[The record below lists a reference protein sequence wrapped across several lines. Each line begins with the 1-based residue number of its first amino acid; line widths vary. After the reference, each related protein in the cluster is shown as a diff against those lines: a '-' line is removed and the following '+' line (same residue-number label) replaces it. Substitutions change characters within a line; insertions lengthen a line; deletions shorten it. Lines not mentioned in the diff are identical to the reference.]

1 MKNYNTNEIRS
12 LLTNAKSALIAV
24 PQLSLDSIGSALA
37 LGLLL
42 QKRGLD
48 VKVYCP
54 QKPDNNYSKLSGL
67 NLLSD
72 TYNLNDLVVSLNY
85 PLDQIENVTYN
96 DDGGRLNLIV
106 KTKANAPK
114 IEDSNIIISNQSQSN
129 DICFM
134 IGDEAGLGPNA
145 AIVNKGNW
153 VFVSPTNAIKPWA
166 KATLIDQDAPYS
178 EIFTFLFK
186 ELGLSL
192 TSDVAKNLLI
202 SLRVATQSFSV
213 NVSPE
218 TFEAGAICLRA
229 TQQAVEP
236 ELNKF
241 DNQSPIEE
249 IENKPSSVSIN

>member
-1 MKNYNTNEIRS
+1 MKNYNTTEIKN
-12 LLTNAKSALIAV
+12 LLNNAKSALIAV
-24 PQLSLDSIGSALA
+24 PQLSIDGIGSALA

-54 QKPDNNYSKLSGL
+54 QKPDANYSKLNGL
-67 NLLSD
+67 NLISD
-72 TYNLNDLVVSLNY
+72 TYSLNDLVVSLNY

-114 IEDSNIIISNQSQSN
+114 IENQNIIVSNQSQSN

-134 IGDEAGLGPNA
+134 IGDEAALGPNA

-153 VFVSPTNAIKPWA
+153 VFVSPANVSKSWA
-166 KATLIDQDAPYS
+166 KASIIDQDAPFS
-178 EIFTFLFK
+178 EIFTFLIK
-186 ELGLSL
+186 EMGLTL
-192 TSDVAKNLLI
+192 TPEAAKNLLI
-202 SLRVATQSFSV
+202 SLRVATQSFSI

-218 TFEAGAICLRA
+218 TFEAGAFCLRA
-229 TQQAVEP
+229 TQQQVEP
-236 ELNKF
+236 AVNKF
-241 DNQSPIEE
+241 DAQPPIEE
-249 IENKPSSVSIN
+249 VENKPSSVPLN

>member
-1 MKNYNTNEIRS
+1 MKNYNTTEIKN
-12 LLTNAKSALIAV
+12 LLNNAKSALIAV
-24 PQLSLDSIGSALA
+24 PQLSIDGIGSALA

-54 QKPDNNYSKLSGL
+54 QKPDANYSKLNGL
-67 NLLSD
+67 NLVSD
-72 TYNLNDLVVSLNY
+72 TYSLNDLVVSLNY

-114 IEDSNIIISNQSQSN
+114 IENHNIIVSNQSQSN

-134 IGDEAGLGPNA
+134 IGDETALGPNA

-153 VFVSPTNAIKPWA
+153 VFVSPTNVSKSWA
-166 KATLIDQDAPYS
+166 KASIIDQDAPFS
-178 EIFTFLFK
+178 EIFTFLIK
-186 ELGLSL
+186 EMGLTL
-192 TSDVAKNLLI
+192 TPEAAKNLLI
-202 SLRVATQSFSV
+202 SLRVATQSFSI

-218 TFEAGAICLRA
+218 TFEAGAFCLRA
-229 TQQAVEP
+229 TQQQVEAP
-236 ELNKF
+236 NKF
-241 DNQSPIEE
+241 DNQPPIEE
-249 IENKPSSVSIN
+249 VENKPSSVPTN

>member
-1 MKNYNTNEIRS
+1 MKNYNTIEIKS
-12 LLTNAKSALIAV
+12 LLNSSKTALIAV
-24 PQLSLDSIGSALA
+24 PQLSIDGIGSALA

-42 QKRGLD
+42 QKKGLD

-54 QKPDNNYSKLSGL
+54 QKPDNNYSKLNGL
-67 NLLSD
+67 DLLSD

-106 KTKANAPK
+106 KTKTNAPK
-114 IEDSNIIISNQSQSN
+114 IEDGNIIISNQSQSN

-134 IGDEAGLGPNA
+134 IGDETALGANT

-153 VFVSPTNAIKPWA
+153 IFVSPLNVSKSWA
-166 KATLIDQDAPYS
+166 KASIIDQDAPYS
-178 EIFTFLFK
+178 EIFTFLIK
-186 ELGLSL
+186 DMGLTL
-192 TSDVAKNLLI
+192 TPEAAKNLLI
-202 SLRVATQSFSV
+202 SLRVATQSFSI

-229 TQQAVEP
+229 TQQQSEAP
-236 ELNKF
+236 INKF
-241 DNQSPIEE
+241 DAQPPIEE
-249 IENKPSSVSIN
+249 VEAKPSSVPMN

>member
-1 MKNYNTNEIRS
+1 MKNYNTNEIKS
-12 LLTNAKSALIAV
+12 LLNGAKTALIAV
-24 PQLSLDSIGSALA
+24 PQLSIDAIGSALA

-42 QKRGLD
+42 QKKGLD

-54 QKPDNNYSKLSGL
+54 QKPDNNYSKLNGL
-67 NLLSD
+67 DLLSD

-106 KTKANAPK
+106 KTKTNAPK
-114 IEDSNIIISNQSQSN
+114 IEDGNIVISNQSQAN

-134 IGDEAGLGPNA
+134 IGDESGLGPNA

-153 VFVSPTNAIKPWA
+153 VIISPTNISKSWA
-166 KATLIDQDAPYS
+166 KATIVDQDAPYS
-178 EIFTFLFK
+178 EILTFLVK
-186 ELGLSL
+186 EIGLNL
-192 TSDVAKNLLI
+192 TSEAAKNLLI
-202 SLRVATQSFSV
+202 SLRVATQSFSI

-229 TQQAVEP
+229 TQQAEP
-236 ELNKF
+236 ETNKF
-241 DNQSPIEE
+241 DAQPPIEE
-249 IENKPSSVSIN
+249 VEVKPSSVPLN